1 MSTEKRKK
9 VRKRK
14 IFFTMIKV
22 TFIVL
27 VAIIFAGYVSVKLF
41 LGSLEPIP
49 QLNSYNRNIVTQV
62 YSADDHLIKTFQTFH
77 YEQATIDQIPKYI
90 KDAIIST
97 EDKNFYSHDGYD
109 ILGIF
114 RSAIVNLIDKKAS
127 QGASTITQQLARI
140 LFLSNEKTI
149 TRKLKEIQIAA
160 RIEKS
165 ISKDKIL
172 EMYLN
177 NVYLGSGSYGVGA
190 AATTYFNKEL
200 SQLTLAECALIA
212 GLPQAPSVYSPY
224 RNIKLAEKRR
234 NKVLKRMYVMKKIKK
249 KQYNEALKEPIVLN
263 KKPSTNRT
271 NIAPYFI
278 DYVLKELE
286 QLGFDETE
294 IVQGGYKI
302 TTTLDYQAQDAANNA
317 IDKTMEAW
325 KLTKPKNQ
333 AGLFSFSPMTGAI
346 IAYCGGK
353 DYAQSQYDRVTQA
366 VRPPGS
372 SFKPFVYV
380 TAIQKGWLPSDIF
393 EDSPITIG
401 EWTPRNYGDKYKGKM
416 PLYRALAIS
425 SNVIAVK
432 LIKEV
437 GIASVID
444 MAKTLGITTPLTHD
458 YTIALGSNGV
468 KLYDMVVAY
477 GTFANGGYKV
487 QPYAIQRIETQR
499 GKVIYEAGRTK
510 ITKVLDKDTAGIMTG
525 MLRMVVTS
533 GTGRGADI
541 GKPMAGKTGTTNE
554 NRDAW
559 FIGYTPDIV
568 TGVYIGNDDN
578 TSTGLTGGSA
588 PARIWK
594 EMMTVATENYETAEF
609 DYSPI
614 EKGDWVESKKP
625 AKIITNEDAKAGNWS
640 LDDDEDLNKEK
651 EKEQKKKIFDFSK
664 TSEEEQEEKT
674 IVPVVP
680 SPTPTPVKIE
690 MESFREI
697 PIQLNESLM
706 RNE

>member
-1 MSTEKRKK
+1 MSIEKRKK
-9 VRKRK
+9 AKKRNLFFSIVK
-14 IFFTMIKV
+14 ATLIIFIA
-22 TFIVL
+22 IVL
-27 VAIIFAGYVSVKLF
+27 AGYVSVKLF

-62 YSADDHLIKTFQTFH
+62 FSADNHLIKTFQTFH
-77 YEQATIDQIPKYI
+77 YEQASIDQIPEDI

-114 RSAIVNLIDKKAS
+114 RSAIVNIINKKAS

-149 TRKLKEIQIAA
+149 TRKIKEIQIAA
-160 RIEKS
+160 RIEKT

-177 NVYLGSGSYGVGA
+177 NVYLGSGAYGVGA

-224 RNIKLAEKRR
+224 KNIKLAEKRR
-234 NKVLKRMYVMKKIKK
+234 NKVLKRMYIMKKINKK
-249 KQYNEALKEPIVLN
+249 EYQAALKEPIVLN

-286 QLGFDETE
+286 QIGFDETE

-372 SFKPFVYV
+372 SFKPFVYAAAV
-380 TAIQKGWLPSDIF
+380 QKGWMPSDLF

-416 PLYRALAIS
+416 PLYKALAIS

-432 LIKEV
+432 LIKEI

-444 MAKTLGITTPLTHD
+444 MAKNLGITTPLTHD

-468 KLYDMVVAY
+468 KLYDMVIAY

-499 GKVIYEAGRTK
+499 GKVIYEANRTK

-533 GTGRGADI
+533 GTGRGANI
-541 GKPMAGKTGTTNE
+541 NKPMAGKTGTTNE

-594 EMMTVATENYETAEF
+594 EMMTVATQNYETAEF
-609 DYSPI
+609 DYPPI
-614 EKGDWVESKKP
+614 DKGDWVESKKP
-625 AKIITNEDAKAGNWS
+625 AKVITNEDAKAGNWS
-640 LDDDEDLNKEK
+640 FEDEEEKAKEK
-651 EKEQKKKIFDFSK
+651 IKENDDKKKLFDFSK
-664 TSEEEQEEKT
+664 TQEEKQEEK
-674 IVPVVP
+674 PVEQVI
-680 SPTPTPVKIE
+680 PTPVKVDIE
-690 MESFREI
+690 NFREI
-697 PIQLNESLM
+697 PVQLNDNLIN
-706 RNE
+706 R